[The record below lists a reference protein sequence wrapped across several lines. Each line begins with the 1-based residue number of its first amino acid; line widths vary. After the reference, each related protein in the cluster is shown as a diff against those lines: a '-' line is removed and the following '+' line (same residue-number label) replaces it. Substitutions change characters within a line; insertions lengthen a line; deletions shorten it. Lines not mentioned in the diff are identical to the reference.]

1 VLRKF
6 CGAAFEPLFLLRL
19 GVSRI
24 NPCERNVGYF
34 ELELNF
40 NYASAANPA
49 FEMHKNEAN
58 MVASM
63 RGQMWP
69 MRE

>member
-1 VLRKF
+1 
-6 CGAAFEPLFLLRL
+6 
-19 GVSRI
+19 
-24 NPCERNVGYF
+24 VGYF